1 MYVSTLDSAR
11 EPGLAL
17 LERLASRRQRM
28 SSMCIPF
35 RLLFRYVAK
44 HEAIVNAAMDPE
56 CGSFRSQT
64 FRHIIH
70 VQVLHAQRNS
80 SNWKHGLVCED
91 LTAHHHPMRPVQVGP
106 RHVDSCRGVFFMSS
120 MTNLPAISVLSA
132 PHTLHR

>member
-17 LERLASRRQRM
+17 LERLASRRQRV
-28 SSMCIPF
+28 SSICIHF
-35 RLLFRYVAK
+35 RLLHRYAAK

-56 CGSFRSQT
+56 CVSFRSQT

-70 VQVLHAQRNS
+70 VQVSQAQYNS
-80 SNWKHGLVCED
+80 SKWKHGLVCEE

-106 RHVDSCRGVFFMSS
+106 
-120 MTNLPAISVLSA
+120 
-132 PHTLHR
+132 